1 MPEKPAAAVGRSSQ
15 LLPALLDRL
24 TDLAPH
30 ERGEPVHARSM
41 SKSEFRR
48 SVLRDL
54 GWLLNT
60 TSAESEIAFDGV
72 PNVRESVLNFGVQ
85 ALSGKYLVEDDLRA
99 LEAAVANSIRRFEPR
114 ILADTLRV
122 KVVTS
127 DSEQATRNHLSMEI
141 RGQLWAEPYPIEL
154 LLRSRVDLECGQIA
168 LVDALA
174 G

>member
-1 MPEKPAAAVGRSSQ
+1 MPELPSPVGRASQ

-30 ERGEPVHARSM
+30 ERSEAAQARSM
-41 SKSEFRR
+41 SKAEFRR

-54 GWLLNT
+54 AWLLNT
-60 TSAESEIAFDGV
+60 TSAESEIAFEGV

-85 ALSGKYLVEDDLRA
+85 ALSGKYLVEDDLKS
-99 LEAAVANSIRRFEPR
+99 LESAVSESIRRFEPR
-114 ILADTLRV
+114 ILPDTLRV
-122 KVVTS
+122 KVIS
-127 DSEQATRNHLSMEI
+127 AEGEQATRNHLTMEI

-168 LVDALA
+168 LVDAMA
-174 G
+174 S

>member
-1 MPEKPAAAVGRSSQ
+1 MPEKPAATVGRSSQ

-30 ERGEPVHARSM
+30 ERGEAAHARSM

-60 TSAESEIAFDGV
+60 TSAESEIAFGGV

-99 LEAAVANSIRRFEPR
+99 LEAGVAASIRRFEPR

-127 DSEQATRNHLSMEI
+127 SSEQATRNHLSMEI

-174 G
+174 S

>member
-1 MPEKPAAAVGRSSQ
+1 MPELPSPVGRTSQ

-30 ERGEPVHARSM
+30 ERGEAAQARSM
-41 SKSEFRR
+41 SKAEFRR

-54 GWLLNT
+54 SWLLNT
-60 TSAESEIAFDGV
+60 TSAESEIAFAGV

-85 ALSGKYLVEDDLRA
+85 ALSGKYLVEDDLKS
-99 LEAAVANSIRRFEPR
+99 LESAVSESIRRFEPR
-114 ILADTLRV
+114 ILPDTLRV
-122 KVVTS
+122 KVIS
-127 DSEQATRNHLSMEI
+127 AEGEQATRNHLSMEI

-168 LVDALA
+168 LVDAMA
-174 G
+174 S

>member
-1 MPEKPAAAVGRSSQ
+1 MPESPSPVGRASQ

-30 ERGEPVHARSM
+30 ERSETPQARSM
-41 SKSEFRR
+41 SKAEFRR

-54 GWLLNT
+54 AWLLNT
-60 TSAESEIAFDGV
+60 TSAESEIAFEGV

-85 ALSGKYLVEDDLRA
+85 ALSGKYLVEDDLKT
-99 LEAAVANSIRRFEPR
+99 LETAVAESIRRFEPR
-114 ILADTLRV
+114 ILPDSLRV
-122 KVVTS
+122 KVISS
-127 DSEQATRNHLSMEI
+127 DGEQATRNHLSMEI

-174 G
+174 S

>member
-1 MPEKPAAAVGRSSQ
+1 MPEKSAAAVGRASQ

-30 ERGEPVHARSM
+30 ERQEAPHARSM
-41 SKSEFRR
+41 SKAEFRR

-54 GWLLNT
+54 AWLLNT
-60 TSAESEIAFDGV
+60 TSAESEIALDGV
-72 PNVRESVLNFGVQ
+72 PAVRDSVLNFGVQ
-85 ALSGKYLVEDDLRA
+85 ALSGKYLVEDDLLT
-99 LEAAVANSIRRFEPR
+99 LESAVAESIRRFEPR
-114 ILADTLRV
+114 ILPDTLRV
-122 KVVTS
+122 KVIST

-174 G
+174 S

>member
-1 MPEKPAAAVGRSSQ
+1 MPDKPAAAVGRSSQ

-24 TDLAPH
+24 TDHAPH
-30 ERGEPVHARSM
+30 ERSEPALARSM
-41 SKSEFRR
+41 SKSQFRR

-54 GWLLNT
+54 AWLLNT
-60 TSAESEIAFDGV
+60 TSAESEIDFDGV

-99 LEAAVANSIRRFEPR
+99 LEAAVAASIRRFEPR